1 MSVKGIRRMLV
12 GEDMPD
18 KNDPKY
24 KKRYEKEVA
33 AGRKFAKTARIDR
46 AAAKVQGFANAHKTL
61 FLVIVF
67 GFVATCFGINIYRMV
82 RYYGHRTE
90 AASVGMR
97 HSPFTRGKNWNGWS
111 GFCTESFSTD
121 SVPVCSY
128 SGHTVWNGRNFLH
141 GNGTC

>member
-12 GEDMPD
+12 GEEMPN

-24 KKRYEKEVA
+24 KERYEKEVA
-33 AGRKFAKTARIDR
+33 AGRKFAKNTRIDH

-82 RYYGHRTE
+82 RYYGHRAE
-90 AASVGMR
+90 AKSAIERQEGRMKQLMDAAHCTVPPVTHRADKEEQDKSVTSKLDNDENNR
-97 HSPFTRGKNWNGWS
+97 
-111 GFCTESFSTD
+111 
-121 SVPVCSY
+121 
-128 SGHTVWNGRNFLH
+128 
-141 GNGTC
+141 

>member
-46 AAAKVQGFANAHKTL
+46 AAAKVLRHQHLQDGAVLRSSDGGCKCHRAAGRAHEADDECSPL
-61 FLVIVF
+61 HHSSRDASNQRGESRQVS
-67 GFVATCFGINIYRMV
+67 NIKIRQ
-82 RYYGHRTE
+82 R
-90 AASVGMR
+90 
-97 HSPFTRGKNWNGWS
+97 
-111 GFCTESFSTD
+111 
-121 SVPVCSY
+121 
-128 SGHTVWNGRNFLH
+128 
-141 GNGTC
+141 

>member
-12 GEDMPD
+12 GEEMPD

-24 KKRYEKEVA
+24 RERYEKEVA
-33 AGRKFAKTARIDR
+33 AGRKFAKTTRIDR

-90 AASVGMR
+90 AKSAIERQEGRMKQVMDAAHCTLPPVNHPVGDEV
-97 HSPFTRGKNWNGWS
+97 HKKSN
-111 GFCTESFSTD
+111 ESKTD
-121 SVPVCSY
+121 SDE
-128 SGHTVWNGRNFLH
+128 NNR
-141 GNGTC
+141 

>member
-1 MSVKGIRRMLV
+1 MLV

-24 KKRYEKEVA
+24 KERYEKEVA
-33 AGRKFAKTARIDR
+33 AGRKFAKTTRIDR

-90 AASVGMR
+90 AKSAIERQEGRMKQMMDAAHCITPPVTHRADKEEQEKS
-97 HSPFTRGKNWNGWS
+97 N
-111 GFCTESFSTD
+111 ESKTD
-121 SVPVCSY
+121 
-128 SGHTVWNGRNFLH
+128 NDENNR
-141 GNGTC
+141 

>member
-24 KKRYEKEVA
+24 KERYEKEVA
-33 AGRKFAKTARIDR
+33 AGRKFAKTTRIDR

-67 GFVATCFGINIYRMV
+67 GFVATCFGFNIYRMAKYCN
-82 RYYGHRTE
+82 RQSETKSAIERQETRIHQMMD
-90 AASVGMR
+90 AAHCVIPPIKRQSDEGVKDK
-97 HSPFTRGKNWNGWS
+97 SETSKSKNDEN
-111 GFCTESFSTD
+111 
-121 SVPVCSY
+121 
-128 SGHTVWNGRNFLH
+128 NR
-141 GNGTC
+141 

>member
-1 MSVKGIRRMLV
+1 MLV

-24 KKRYEKEVA
+24 KKRYEKE
-33 AGRKFAKTARIDR
+33 
-46 AAAKVQGFANAHKTL
+46 L

-90 AASVGMR
+90 AASAIERQEGRMKQMMNAAHCITPPVTHR
-97 HSPFTRGKNWNGWS
+97 TNEENRDKSVTSKS
-111 GFCTESFSTD
+111 D
-121 SVPVCSY
+121 SDE
-128 SGHTVWNGRNFLH
+128 NNR
-141 GNGTC
+141 

>member
-1 MSVKGIRRMLV
+1 MSVKGIRRMLA

-24 KKRYEKEVA
+24 KERYEKEVA
-33 AGRKFAKTARIDR
+33 AGRKFARTARIDR

-82 RYYGHRTE
+82 RYYGHQTE
-90 AASVGMR
+90 AKSAIERQEQRIQQVMDAA
-97 HSPFTRGKNWNGWS
+97 HCITPPLHYRGDKRDNSETSKTKSDEN
-111 GFCTESFSTD
+111 
-121 SVPVCSY
+121 
-128 SGHTVWNGRNFLH
+128 NR
-141 GNGTC
+141 

>member
-67 GFVATCFGINIYRMV
+67 GFVATCFGINIYRPIKTI
-82 RYYGHRTE
+82 RKKKEIIRAFPE
-90 AASVGMR
+90 
-97 HSPFTRGKNWNGWS
+97 N
-111 GFCTESFSTD
+111 
-121 SVPVCSY
+121 
-128 SGHTVWNGRNFLH
+128 
-141 GNGTC
+141 

>member
-1 MSVKGIRRMLV
+1 MLV

-46 AAAKVQGFANAHKTL
+46 
-61 FLVIVF
+61 
-67 GFVATCFGINIYRMV
+67 MV

-90 AASVGMR
+90 AASAIERQEGRMKQMMNAAHCITPPVTHR
-97 HSPFTRGKNWNGWS
+97 TNEENRDKSVTSKS
-111 GFCTESFSTD
+111 D
-121 SVPVCSY
+121 SDE
-128 SGHTVWNGRNFLH
+128 NNR
-141 GNGTC
+141 

>member
-1 MSVKGIRRMLV
+1 MLV

-82 RYYGHRTE
+82 RYYGIGRRLQVP
-90 AASVGMR
+90 S
-97 HSPFTRGKNWNGWS
+97 S
-111 GFCTESFSTD
+111 GRK
-121 SVPVCSY
+121 
-128 SGHTVWNGRNFLH
+128 GA
-141 GNGTC
+141 

>member
-1 MSVKGIRRMLV
+1 MLV

-82 RYYGHRTE
+82 RYYGHRTRLQVP
-90 AASVGMR
+90 S
-97 HSPFTRGKNWNGWS
+97 S
-111 GFCTESFSTD
+111 GRK
-121 SVPVCSY
+121 
-128 SGHTVWNGRNFLH
+128 GA
-141 GNGTC
+141 